1 MMPGGHWLQLE
12 HPATF
17 NYFVKKW
24 LHKLP
29 EKPAYTAS
37 VIGATKVEESEV
49 HVRPSDEL

>member
-1 MMPGGHWLQLE
+1 MMPGGHWLHLE

-24 LHKLP
+24 LQKLP
-29 EKPAYTAS
+29 EKPAYVTSSIVPKQAEE
-37 VIGATKVEESEV
+37 TKA